1 MNRLCLAEFADR
13 INEIVPVMMKEFAKR
28 QTGELYKTKVTL
40 PQFLILLLLQRE
52 GETKMTDLAHMVKV
66 TTAAMTGIVDRL
78 VRDGYAVRGYD
89 PADRRIIKVK
99 ATTEGSRLVKK
110 VNEERRKM
118 IIKIF
123 GKLSESDR
131 TDYLRILTQIKEALI
146 KEDSVVK

>member
-1 MNRLCLAEFADR
+1 MMNRLCLAEFADR
-13 INEIVPVMMKEFAKR
+13 INEIVPVIMKEFTKR

-40 PQFLILLLLQRE
+40 PQFLILVLLQRE

-66 TTAAMTGIVDRL
+66 TTAAMTGI
-78 VRDGYAVRGYD
+78 GYAVRAYD
-89 PADRRIIKVK
+89 PQDRRIIKVK
-99 ATTEGSRLVKK
+99 ATTKGSQLVKK

-146 KEDSVVK
+146 KEGPVVK